1 MEPPFPMKLPS
12 SDLRNSLRA
21 LVGTSASET
30 KLRGYANAIYGVV
43 DYLALPIGM
52 LLTAPFLLRHLGAA
66 QYGVWLLASAAVS
79 SAGIVSGSFG
89 DAAIKY
95 VGECRGSED
104 LQGVTRIVR
113 NMMSI
118 TLVLSGGLALV
129 LWCVAPYIAH
139 HVART
144 DAWLEMICVTSLR
157 IGSGLLLVK
166 SVESV
171 FISALRAFETY
182 GPAVRIAIVCRFA
195 ILASAVALTRLGGDV
210 VWIMV
215 ATFVLCVVSTLAQAR
230 ALRSKIGR
238 FSPLPA
244 WNKNTISNIGVFGT
258 FSWLQAVSSVAFSQA
273 DRFVV
278 AFFMGAPAVAYYG
291 LCTQAAQ
298 PIHGLVS
305 SAMHFLF
312 PHLSMRYSVAP
323 IAEIRRKVTLAIK
336 ANILLVATLSL
347 PVIFF
352 GNYILRIWIGSAF
365 DKQPRFLFPTIACS
379 FALLGLNITAHYA
392 LLAVGQVRA
401 VTYLNL
407 LAGLMMLLLMPVL
420 IRAYGLQGG
429 ALARLIY
436 GPITCLAYLQLRRVI
451 WYSEKHSSVPQA
463 AALYEVAAKP
473 E

>member
-1 MEPPFPMKLPS
+1 MKLLGNGLRS
-12 SDLRNSLRA
+12 SLNISL
-21 LVGTSASET
+21 GASTNEA
-30 KLRGYANAIYGVV
+30 KRRGYANATYGVA

-52 LLTAPFLLRHLGAA
+52 LLAAPYLLRHLGTA

-79 SAGIVSGSFG
+79 SGGIVSGSFG

-104 LQGVTRIVR
+104 WPGVTRIVR
-113 NMMSI
+113 NMISI
-118 TLVLSGGLALV
+118 TLVLSGGLALI
-129 LWCVAPYIAH
+129 LWCVAPY
-139 HVART
+139 VARHVSKT
-144 DAWLEMICVTSLR
+144 DAGLEMICVTSLR

-171 FISALRAFETY
+171 FISTLRAFETY
-182 GPAVRIAIVCRFA
+182 GPAVRIAIACRFA

-215 ATFVLCVVSTLAQAR
+215 ATCAISVVSLLAQAQ
-230 ALRSKIGR
+230 ALRHKIGR
-238 FSPLPA
+238 FSLAPA
-244 WNKNTISNIGVFGT
+244 WHKKTISKIGVFGT
-258 FSWLQAVSSVAFSQA
+258 FSWLQAISSVTFSQA

-298 PIHGLVS
+298 PIHGLTS

-312 PHLSMRYSVAP
+312 PHLSMRYAVAP
-323 IAEIRRKVTLAIK
+323 IAEIRRKIVLAIK
-336 ANILLVATLSL
+336 VNILLVAALSI
-347 PVIFF
+347 PVVFF
-352 GNYILRIWIGSAF
+352 GNYILKVWIGPAF
-365 DKQPRFLFPTIACS
+365 DRQPHFLFPIIACS
-379 FALLGLNITAHYA
+379 FALLGLNVAAHYA
-392 LLAVGQVRA
+392 LLAVGQIRV

-407 LAGLMMLLLMPVL
+407 MAGSTMLLLMPVL
-420 IRAYGLQGG
+420 IRGYGLQGG

-436 GPITCLAYLQLRRVI
+436 GPITCLASLQLRRVV
-451 WYSEKHSSVPQA
+451 WYSEKQTPLPESTT
-463 AALYEVAAKP
+463 LYKVAAKT